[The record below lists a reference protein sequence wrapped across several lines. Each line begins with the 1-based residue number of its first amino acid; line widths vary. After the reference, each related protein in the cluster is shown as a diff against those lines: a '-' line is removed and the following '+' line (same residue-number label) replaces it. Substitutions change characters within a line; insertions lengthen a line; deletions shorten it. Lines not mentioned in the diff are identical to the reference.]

1 MMIRIKDIFIF
12 STLIYSVCNAQQEAS
27 NKINDGADKR
37 KYLITVMLKIAD
49 PVLNAL
55 SKNEL
60 KQKMPVEA
68 KTADRQ
74 NYTYLEA
81 FGRLLSG
88 MSSWLELGADNTD
101 EGKLRAKYIQLA
113 RTCLHNATNPS
124 SPDFMNFN
132 KGSQPLVDAAFFA
145 QALLRAPQQ
154 LWQPLDAQTKQ
165 NIINALKSSRVIK
178 PGQNNWLLFSAMVEA
193 ALLKFDRQCDTSK
206 INYAIKMHELW
217 YKGDGTYGDGEN
229 FHWDYYNSF
238 VIQPMLIE
246 VLDVLKLND
255 TSSAII
261 NSYNTI
267 LKRAKRYA
275 AIQERMISPEG
286 TYPPV
291 GRSLAYRFGAFQ
303 LLSKITLMHQLPNN
317 IKPQQVRAALFT
329 VIKKQIEMPGTFDKN
344 GWLQIGVAGHQPDIG
359 ENYISTGSLYL
370 CSEAFL
376 ILGLPASDD
385 FWNGKDEDWTSKK
398 IWNGIDVPADHAED

>member
-27 NKINDGADKR
+27 QKMNDGAGER

-101 EGKLRAKYIQLA
+101 EGKLRGKYIQLA
-113 RTCLHNATNPS
+113 RVCLHNTTNPS

-132 KGSQPLVDAAFFA
+132 KGGQPLVDAAFLA

-154 LWQPLDAQTKQ
+154 LWQSLDAQTKQ

-255 TSSAII
+255 ASLAIK
-261 NSYNTI
+261 NLYSTI

-275 AIQERMISPEG
+275 AIQEKMISPEG

-303 LLSKITLMHQLPNN
+303 LLSKIALMHQLPNN

>member
-1 MMIRIKDIFIF
+1 M
-12 STLIYSVCNAQQEAS
+12 
-27 NKINDGADKR
+27 
-37 KYLITVMLKIAD
+37 
-49 PVLNAL
+49 
-55 SKNEL
+55 
-60 KQKMPVEA
+60 
-68 KTADRQ
+68 
-74 NYTYLEA
+74 
-81 FGRLLSG
+81 
-88 MSSWLELGADNTD
+88 
-101 EGKLRAKYIQLA
+101 
-113 RTCLHNATNPS
+113 
-124 SPDFMNFN
+124 
-132 KGSQPLVDAAFFA
+132 VDAAFLA

-165 NIINALKSSRVIK
+165 NIIKALKSSRVIK

-206 INYAIKMHELW
+206 INYAIRMHELW

-255 TSSAII
+255 ASLAIK
-261 NSYNTI
+261 NLYSTI

-275 AIQERMISPEG
+275 AIQEKMISPEG

-303 LLSKITLMHQLPNN
+303 LLSKIALMHQLPNN

>member
-1 MMIRIKDIFIF
+1 
-12 STLIYSVCNAQQEAS
+12 
-27 NKINDGADKR
+27 
-37 KYLITVMLKIAD
+37 
-49 PVLNAL
+49 
-55 SKNEL
+55 
-60 KQKMPVEA
+60 
-68 KTADRQ
+68 
-74 NYTYLEA
+74 
-81 FGRLLSG
+81 
-88 MSSWLELGADNTD
+88 
-101 EGKLRAKYIQLA
+101 
-113 RTCLHNATNPS
+113 
-124 SPDFMNFN
+124 
-132 KGSQPLVDAAFFA
+132 
-145 QALLRAPQQ
+145 
-154 LWQPLDAQTKQ
+154 
-165 NIINALKSSRVIK
+165 
-178 PGQNNWLLFSAMVEA
+178 MVEA

>member
-1 MMIRIKDIFIF
+1 MLRIKIIFIF
-12 STLIYSVCNAQQEAS
+12 FLLCSICNAQHKAS
-27 NKINDGADKR
+27 ERINAGAEER
-37 KYLITVMLKIAD
+37 KYLITAMLKIAD
-49 PVLNAL
+49 PVLTAL

-88 MSSWLELGADNTD
+88 MSAWLELGADNTD

-113 RTCLHNATNPS
+113 RVCLHNATDPS

-132 KGSQPLVDAAFFA
+132 KGSQPLVDAAFLA

-154 LWQPLDAQTKQ
+154 LWQPLDTQTKQ

-178 PGQNNWLLFSAMVEA
+178 PGENNWLLFSAMVEA
-193 ALLKFDRQCDTSK
+193 ALLKFNGQCDTSK
-206 INYAIKMHELW
+206 INYAVKMHELW
-217 YKGDGTYGDGEN
+217 YKGDGTYGDGKN

-255 TSSAII
+255 TSSSTK
-261 NSYNTI
+261 NLYNTI
-267 LKRAKRYA
+267 LKRAIRYA
-275 AIQERMISPEG
+275 AIQERMISPEA
-286 TYPPV
+286 TYPPI

-303 LLSKITLMHQLPNN
+303 LLSKMALMHQLPNSV
-317 IKPQQVRAALFT
+317 KPQQVRAALFT
-329 VIKKQIEMPGTFDKN
+329 MIKKQIEMPGTFDKN
-344 GWLQIGVAGHQPDIG
+344 GWLQIGMVGHQSDIG

-370 CSEAFL
+370 CAEVFL
-376 ILGLPASDD
+376 MLGLSFDD
-385 FWNGKDEDWTSKK
+385 NFWNGKDEDWTSKR
-398 IWNGIDVPADHAED
+398 IWKGIDVPADHAED

>member
-1 MMIRIKDIFIF
+1 MIRIKDIFIF

-27 NKINDGADKR
+27 QKMNDGAGER

-132 KGSQPLVDAAFFA
+132 KGSQPLVDTAFFA

-178 PGQNNWLLFSAMVEA
+178 PGQNNWLLFSGMVEA
-193 ALLKFDRQCDTSK
+193 ALLKFEGQCDTSK

>member
-1 MMIRIKDIFIF
+1 MMIRIKNIFIF

-27 NKINDGADKR
+27 QKINDGADKR

-303 LLSKITLMHQLPNN
+303 LLSKIALMHQLPNN

-359 ENYISTGSLYL
+359 ENYISTGSLYI